1 MSLTAFI
8 GSMELGL
15 VYSLLAFGTFISYRI
30 LRVAD
35 LTVDGSFV
43 LGAAA
48 SAMLTL
54 EGMPFAGI
62 LAAMAAG
69 AIAGVITA
77 LLQTKMGIQPILAGI
92 LTMTGLYS
100 INLMVMGGKANIPLL
115 NNTNIFTPAENF
127 GGRAYKIIVLT
138 AIITLIFMLLNW
150 FFRTLLGLSIRAT
163 GDNEDMCKASSIN
176 TDLVKIVGFALSNSI
191 VALSGAP
198 LPIYGPQGEFFR
210 LLKWEDY
217 TYGVGFDENSNLTLG
232 PFEISFIKN
241 IHPLE
246 AYSARIKCKDKVL
259 SYTSDTSYFEDLAG
273 FFKGSDL
280 LICECSFYSD
290 MDGTKAGHLT
300 SSQAGLLA
308 EKARVRKLI
317 LTHLPHFGDLNN
329 LLAEAREYY
338 EGEIELASYMK
349 EINI

>member
-191 VALSGAP
+191 VALSGA
-198 LPIYGPQGEFFR
+198 
-210 LLKWEDY
+210 LLAQMQQSADVNM
-217 TYGVGFDENSNLTLG
+217 GSGMVV
-232 PFEISFIKN
+232 ISFASLIIGSAIIKN
-241 IHPLE
+241 KNI
-246 AYSARIKCKDKVL
+246 
-259 SYTSDTSYFEDLAG
+259 T
-273 FFKGSDL
+273 
-280 LICECSFYSD
+280 
-290 MDGTKAGHLT
+290 M
-300 SSQAGLLA
+300 GLLSVVIGSIVYRLIIA
-308 EKARVRKLI
+308 MILTTNFPPSYLKLISALVVITALSIPTLKGKVRK
-317 LTHLPHFGDLNN
+317 N
-329 LLAEAREYY
+329 AEA
-338 EGEIELASYMK
+338 
-349 EINI
+349 

>member
-127 GGRAYKIIVLT
+127 GGRAYKIIMLT

-191 VALSGAP
+191 VALSGA
-198 LPIYGPQGEFFR
+198 
-210 LLKWEDY
+210 LLAQMQQSADVNM
-217 TYGVGFDENSNLTLG
+217 GSGMVV
-232 PFEISFIKN
+232 ISFASLIIGSAIIKN
-241 IHPLE
+241 KNI
-246 AYSARIKCKDKVL
+246 
-259 SYTSDTSYFEDLAG
+259 T
-273 FFKGSDL
+273 
-280 LICECSFYSD
+280 
-290 MDGTKAGHLT
+290 M
-300 SSQAGLLA
+300 GLLSVVIGSIVYRLIIA
-308 EKARVRKLI
+308 MILTTNFPPSYLKLISALVVITALSIPTLKGKVRK
-317 LTHLPHFGDLNN
+317 N
-329 LLAEAREYY
+329 AEA
-338 EGEIELASYMK
+338 
-349 EINI
+349 

>member
-100 INLMVMGGKANIPLL
+100 INLMVMGGK
-115 NNTNIFTPAENF
+115 
-127 GGRAYKIIVLT
+127 GKY
-138 AIITLIFMLLNW
+138 
-150 FFRTLLGLSIRAT
+150 S
-163 GDNEDMCKASSIN
+163 
-176 TDLVKIVGFALSNSI
+176 
-191 VALSGAP
+191 
-198 LPIYGPQGEFFR
+198 
-210 LLKWEDY
+210 
-217 TYGVGFDENSNLTLG
+217 
-232 PFEISFIKN
+232 PFKQ
-241 IHPLE
+241 H
-246 AYSARIKCKDKVL
+246 K
-259 SYTSDTSYFEDLAG
+259 YFYP
-273 FFKGSDL
+273 
-280 LICECSFYSD
+280 C
-290 MDGTKAGHLT
+290 
-300 SSQAGLLA
+300 
-308 EKARVRKLI
+308 RKLRRKG
-317 LTHLPHFGDLNN
+317 L
-329 LLAEAREYY
+329 
-338 EGEIELASYMK
+338 
-349 EINI
+349 

>member
-115 NNTNIFTPAENF
+115 NNTNIFTPAENL

-191 VALSGAP
+191 VALSGA
-198 LPIYGPQGEFFR
+198 
-210 LLKWEDY
+210 LLAQMQQSADVNM
-217 TYGVGFDENSNLTLG
+217 GSGMVV
-232 PFEISFIKN
+232 ISFASLIIGSAIIKN
-241 IHPLE
+241 KNI
-246 AYSARIKCKDKVL
+246 
-259 SYTSDTSYFEDLAG
+259 T
-273 FFKGSDL
+273 
-280 LICECSFYSD
+280 
-290 MDGTKAGHLT
+290 M
-300 SSQAGLLA
+300 GLLSVVIGSIVYRLIIA
-308 EKARVRKLI
+308 MILTTNFPPSYLKLISALVVITALSIPTLKGKVRK
-317 LTHLPHFGDLNN
+317 N
-329 LLAEAREYY
+329 AEA
-338 EGEIELASYMK
+338 
-349 EINI
+349 

>member
-115 NNTNIFTPAENF
+115 NNTNIFTV
-127 GGRAYKIIVLT
+127 YD
-138 AIITLIFMLLNW
+138 NW
-150 FFRTLLGLSIRAT
+150 GYDKKMTIPPSPRKSSNSAHCKHTTLL
-163 GDNEDMCKASSIN
+163 
-176 TDLVKIVGFALSNSI
+176 
-191 VALSGAP
+191 
-198 LPIYGPQGEFFR
+198 R
-210 LLKWEDY
+210 LLPRLQ
-217 TYGVGFDENSNLTLG
+217 F
-232 PFEISFIKN
+232 PF
-241 IHPLE
+241 
-246 AYSARIKCKDKVL
+246 
-259 SYTSDTSYFEDLAG
+259 
-273 FFKGSDL
+273 
-280 LICECSFYSD
+280 
-290 MDGTKAGHLT
+290 
-300 SSQAGLLA
+300 
-308 EKARVRKLI
+308 
-317 LTHLPHFGDLNN
+317 
-329 LLAEAREYY
+329 
-338 EGEIELASYMK
+338 
-349 EINI
+349 

>member
-62 LAAMAAG
+62 LAAMATG

-191 VALSGAP
+191 VALSGA
-198 LPIYGPQGEFFR
+198 
-210 LLKWEDY
+210 LLAQMQQSADVNM
-217 TYGVGFDENSNLTLG
+217 GSGMVV
-232 PFEISFIKN
+232 ISFASLIIGSAIIKN
-241 IHPLE
+241 KNI
-246 AYSARIKCKDKVL
+246 
-259 SYTSDTSYFEDLAG
+259 T
-273 FFKGSDL
+273 
-280 LICECSFYSD
+280 
-290 MDGTKAGHLT
+290 M
-300 SSQAGLLA
+300 GLLSVVIGSIVYRLIIA
-308 EKARVRKLI
+308 MILTTNFPPSYLKLISALVVITALSIPTLKGKVRK
-317 LTHLPHFGDLNN
+317 N
-329 LLAEAREYY
+329 AEA
-338 EGEIELASYMK
+338 
-349 EINI
+349 

>member
-150 FFRTLLGLSIRAT
+150 FFRTLLGISIRAT

-191 VALSGAP
+191 VALSGA
-198 LPIYGPQGEFFR
+198 
-210 LLKWEDY
+210 LLAQMQQSADVNM
-217 TYGVGFDENSNLTLG
+217 GSGMVV
-232 PFEISFIKN
+232 ISFASLIIGSAIIKN
-241 IHPLE
+241 KNI
-246 AYSARIKCKDKVL
+246 
-259 SYTSDTSYFEDLAG
+259 T
-273 FFKGSDL
+273 
-280 LICECSFYSD
+280 
-290 MDGTKAGHLT
+290 M
-300 SSQAGLLA
+300 GLLSVVIGSIVYRLIIA
-308 EKARVRKLI
+308 MILTTNFPPSYLKLISALVVITALSIPTLKGKVRK
-317 LTHLPHFGDLNN
+317 N
-329 LLAEAREYY
+329 AEA
-338 EGEIELASYMK
+338 
-349 EINI
+349 

>member
-100 INLMVMGGKANIPLL
+100 INLMAMGGKANIPLL

-191 VALSGAP
+191 VALSGA
-198 LPIYGPQGEFFR
+198 
-210 LLKWEDY
+210 LLAQMQQSADVNM
-217 TYGVGFDENSNLTLG
+217 GSGMVV
-232 PFEISFIKN
+232 ISFASLIIGSAIIKN
-241 IHPLE
+241 KNI
-246 AYSARIKCKDKVL
+246 
-259 SYTSDTSYFEDLAG
+259 T
-273 FFKGSDL
+273 
-280 LICECSFYSD
+280 
-290 MDGTKAGHLT
+290 M
-300 SSQAGLLA
+300 GLLSVVIGSIVYRLIIA
-308 EKARVRKLI
+308 MILTTNFPPSYLKLISALVVITALSIPTLKGKVRK
-317 LTHLPHFGDLNN
+317 N
-329 LLAEAREYY
+329 AEA
-338 EGEIELASYMK
+338 
-349 EINI
+349 

>member
-54 EGMPFAGI
+54 KGMPFAGI

-127 GGRAYKIIVLT
+127 GGRAYKIIMLT

-191 VALSGAP
+191 VALSGA
-198 LPIYGPQGEFFR
+198 
-210 LLKWEDY
+210 LLAQMQQSADVNM
-217 TYGVGFDENSNLTLG
+217 GSGMVV
-232 PFEISFIKN
+232 ISFASLIIGSAIIKN
-241 IHPLE
+241 KNI
-246 AYSARIKCKDKVL
+246 
-259 SYTSDTSYFEDLAG
+259 T
-273 FFKGSDL
+273 
-280 LICECSFYSD
+280 
-290 MDGTKAGHLT
+290 M
-300 SSQAGLLA
+300 GLLSVVIGSIVYRLIIA
-308 EKARVRKLI
+308 MILTTNFPPSYLKLISALVVITALSIPTLKGKVRK
-317 LTHLPHFGDLNN
+317 N
-329 LLAEAREYY
+329 AEA
-338 EGEIELASYMK
+338 
-349 EINI
+349 

>member
-191 VALSGAP
+191 VALSGA
-198 LPIYGPQGEFFR
+198 
-210 LLKWEDY
+210 LLAQMQQSADVNM
-217 TYGVGFDENSNLTLG
+217 GSGMVV
-232 PFEISFIKN
+232 ISFASLIIGSAIIKN
-241 IHPLE
+241 KNI
-246 AYSARIKCKDKVL
+246 
-259 SYTSDTSYFEDLAG
+259 T
-273 FFKGSDL
+273 
-280 LICECSFYSD
+280 
-290 MDGTKAGHLT
+290 M
-300 SSQAGLLA
+300 GLLSVVIGSIVYRLIIA
-308 EKARVRKLI
+308 IILTTNFPPSYLKLISALVVITALSIPTLKGKVRK
-317 LTHLPHFGDLNN
+317 N
-329 LLAEAREYY
+329 AEA
-338 EGEIELASYMK
+338 
-349 EINI
+349 